1 MKKFLII
8 FFIFFL
14 SLNSLDVN
22 AATFDDDYVSYF
34 KERFLEGELEFD
46 KVTDE
51 QGHILTG
58 YFLYVYY
65 VEERDIFYYGYNII
79 PNPSSTS
86 EYIYLVRTPST
97 IDDGF
102 VQSYEYRIFSSS
114 DDSSFVVNR
123 NGNNYCYYDDF
134 YNYSYSI
141 PMDRNIPDVHYS
153 HDILLCNLPESCVGT
168 SFPVF
173 DYGDQDAIDAYV
185 NSGDYSGAVNA
196 DDVDRENSVVDG
208 DIEMPRDLKVT
219 KGYATGLVSAYSL
232 DKDCVFT
239 WNQTVDTSGYVYDVD
254 AQMVIGTVT
263 HSGSAVLTGDKYDSG
278 WVNIVDSYHYD
289 GAQQMTRSIT
299 ASQLNDIL
307 LVKCFDNYI
316 AATNKKLTYKGYLV
330 SQLKIRVRNRSG
342 TSASDYVVI
351 TIDMDSASTTA
362 KVEDEN
368 GEDVENDEYT
378 GQDVSDPDKPS
389 VTDSDLSLTGILD
402 YIRSGFGLLGSGGLL
417 SLMSSTF
424 SYIPSSVWTLIK
436 TAIAISITIM
446 VLSLVKRFVFG

>member
-1 MKKFLII
+1 MKR
-8 FFIFFL
+8 FFALFFFVIMLLSPVSVVLAGNDEDSGITESEEDAVERDDVGRISSGTITVNGRDSYIWGL
-14 SLNSLDVN
+14 SLYEASYNVVLSDGDGYLYITVGDDWGDYSKASWVCHLHLVGNYSLKVSTVTHYKDDSEHTSWDDTTSSSVPLSDTSYPL
-22 AATFDDDYVSYF
+22 TFYNMNNEDFSKYF
-34 KERFLEGELEFD
+34 SFSSSIPIF

-51 QGHILTG
+51 
-58 YFLYVYY
+58 
-65 VEERDIFYYGYNII
+65 E
-79 PNPSSTS
+79 
-86 EYIYLVRTPST
+86 
-97 IDDGF
+97 
-102 VQSYEYRIFSSS
+102 
-114 DDSSFVVNR
+114 
-123 NGNNYCYYDDF
+123 
-134 YNYSYSI
+134 SI
-141 PMDRNIPDVHYS
+141 NK
-153 HDILLCNLPESCVGT
+153 
-168 SFPVF
+168 
-173 DYGDQDAIDAYV
+173 YV
-185 NSGDYSGAVNA
+185 NEGDYSGATNK
-196 DDVDRENSVVDG
+196 DDVDKSLSHQDGSV
-208 DIEMPRDLKVT
+208 ELPRDLKVT

-263 HSGSAVLTGDKYDSG
+263 HSGSAVLTGDKYGSG

-342 TSASDYVVI
+342 TSVSDYVVI

-362 KVEDEN
+362 KVEDEEGN
-368 GEDVENDEYT
+368 DVKNDEYT

-417 SLMSSTF
+417 SLMSSAF

-436 TAIAISITIM
+436 TAIAVSITIM